1 MFSEMSAAGCP
12 RETRRRVKRKIPA
25 SAAGQAKGKS
35 KEIYDFSNKTE
46 QTQSGHEEDG
56 NDEFSHAR
64 ILAHLLAE
72 YQEPDEFCFS
82 DESEPKR
89 QGPKDHQNQ
98 YDGPTANVP
107 PDEGTALRYDNPQPR
122 NHLNLEGTNT
132 EDALTSI
139 AAGLSSEGYFSSPE
153 FGPRLTSVPTT
164 WPLEIPDQSES
175 HRRALIDEF
184 LYIDHNVLT
193 AQHANK
199 LPRTSQSYRWDEEE
213 WKTEIHIKACR
224 KTNKARRSV
233 KQLPNFAGRSMVDS
247 STQTYHTKTQKSFSR
262 VLHYPSNKL
271 VFGEVEFRRI
281 SELLADLIPTSNRI
295 INMACQHDAPAL
307 AESSVQ
313 WMPNYPRSTNVSS
326 ISMAFWPEHRI
337 PVEIVGQIIQ
347 WVSRADMMNLRLVN
361 REFEMKVSCFV
372 FQSVVVPFRPQIYRN
387 VATDYHSQASST
399 SSFKGKGKLQAT
411 QSNDEPYSISYSVKD
426 VVYDGMKVFEAWGSH
441 IRKFAMT
448 FDINQGK
455 GRSFI
460 FYLYP
465 SLLDK
470 YTRSVSFQISKMLT
484 HW

>member
-1 MFSEMSAAGCP
+1 MFSEMSAAGCLP
-12 RETRRRVKRKIPA
+12 ETRRRVKRKIPA
-25 SAAGQAKGKS
+25 SAAGQAKEKS
-35 KEIYDFSNKTE
+35 KEIYDLSNKIE
-46 QTQSGHEEDG
+46 QTQSGHEEARSG
-56 NDEFSHAR
+56 GFPHAR

-72 YQEPDEFCFS
+72 YEEPDEFCLFNG
-82 DESEPKR
+82 SEPKR

-139 AAGLSSEGYFSSPE
+139 VAGLSSEGYFSSPE
-153 FGPRLTSVPTT
+153 FGLQLTSVPTT
-164 WPLEIPDQSES
+164 WPLGIPNQSVS
-175 HRRALIDEF
+175 PRRGIIDEF
-184 LYIDHNVLT
+184 LYIDHNLLT

-199 LPRTSQSYRWDEEE
+199 LPRTSQGYQWDEEGWE
-213 WKTEIHIKACR
+213 TEIHIKACR

-233 KQLPNFAGRSMVDS
+233 KQLPNFAGRSTVDS
-247 STQTYHTKTQKSFSR
+247 STQTYHTKTHKSFSR

-271 VFGEVEFRRI
+271 AFGEVKFRQI
-281 SELLADLIPTSNRI
+281 SELLAYLIPTSNRI
-295 INMACQHDAPAL
+295 INMACQDDAPVL
-307 AESSVQ
+307 AESPVQ
-313 WMPNYPRSTNVSS
+313 WTPKYPRSTNLSS
-326 ISMAFWPEHRI
+326 ISMARWPENQI
-337 PVEIVGQIIQ
+337 PVEIIQQIVQ

-387 VATDYHSQASST
+387 VATDDHSQASST
-399 SSFKGKGKLQAT
+399 SSSKGKGKLPAT

-426 VVYDGMKVFEAWGSH
+426 LVYDGMKVFEAWGSH

-455 GRSFI
+455 GDPLFLV
-460 FYLYP
+460 FTYLCLINTP
-465 SLLDK
+465 
-470 YTRSVSFQISKMLT
+470 FQLT
-484 HW
+484 FRYQRC